1 MNPSKT
7 MKRPL
12 TDGTA
17 RRTGRGRLRLGDS
30 SEAVVADSR
39 VGRQRAFTLIELL
52 VVIAIIAILAAML
65 LPALSRAKEHARRIS
80 CINALKQLTYGVL
93 MYSDNFQGNFQND
106 GDRDPHWVKRKFR
119 DSLHL
124 DYRIPRSQFYCPS
137 NRYWDRDDF
146 WVWPNS
152 DDTVLGYVYYV
163 GNPEFNSNRSYYPRA
178 ITNQPIFALKATD
191 RPHYTILWSD
201 INRKLDG
208 SWFRPGD
215 PNPLVRGVNHF
226 EDRAKQPAGSN
237 EGYLDGH
244 VEWVPG
250 KKFYRTPKMD
260 FGGLQLFFFGG
271 RSDEQN

>member
-1 MNPSKT
+1 MIPNEQQFSLNRTASKS
-7 MKRPL
+7 
-12 TDGTA
+12 G
-17 RRTGRGRLRLGDS
+17 
-30 SEAVVADSR
+30 SR
-39 VGRQRAFTLIELL
+39 SVSAFTLIELL
-52 VVIAIIAILAAML
+52 VVIAIIAILAGML
-65 LPALSRAKEHARRIS
+65 LPALSRAKERARRIS
-80 CINALKQLTYGVL
+80 CINAIKQLTYAVL
-93 MYSDNFQGNFQND
+93 MYADDHHGNFQND

-119 DSLHL
+119 DSVHK
-124 DYRIPRSQFYCPS
+124 DYSVPRSQFYCPS
-137 NRYWDRDDF
+137 NRHWDRDDF

-163 GNPEFNSNRSYYPRA
+163 GNPDYNSNRSYYPPA

-191 RPHYTILWSD
+191 RPHYPILWSD

-215 PNPLVRGVNHF
+215 PNPLVRGANHF
-226 EDRAKQPAGSN
+226 DDRAKQPAGSN

-250 KKFYRTPKMD
+250 KKFYLKPKMD

-271 RSDEQN
+271 WSDEQN